1 MPEPII
7 LSFPAHAANVTLAR
21 TTAATLAARLAFK
34 IDQVEDARLAIDEAV
49 SQLITDGDE
58 TITCSFVMSVSE
70 LTMVVTSNALNANL
84 PDPEGF
90 GWIVMR
96 ALVDEVHADELGGL
110 VTLTLLM
117 RGLEPAGA

>member
-1 MPEPII
+1 MSEPII
-7 LSFPAHAANVTLAR
+7 LRFPAHASNVALAR
-21 TTAATLAARLAFK
+21 TTAATLAARLDFT

-49 SQLITDGDE
+49 SHLITGGDE
-58 TITCSFVMSVSE
+58 MITCSFSLSE
-70 LTMVVTSNALNANL
+70 TELRMVVTSTAEHAAL

-96 ALVDEVHADELGGL
+96 ALVDDVRAEDIGGL

>member
-1 MPEPII
+1 
-7 LSFPAHAANVTLAR
+7 
-21 TTAATLAARLAFK
+21 
-34 IDQVEDARLAIDEAV
+34 
-49 SQLITDGDE
+49 
-58 TITCSFVMSVSE
+58 MSVSE
-70 LTMVVTSNALNANL
+70 LTMVVTSNALNAAL

-96 ALVDEVHADELGGL
+96 ALVDEVHAGELGGL